1 MELGVEAVGQTLD
14 TFCLECNALLTG
26 GLPLAEALPL
36 MSAGLVRLLDNPD
49 FVAATFKA
57 EDDFSKKLLHHCLE
71 TDFRVLAHVHHGPKE
86 GSPHSHG
93 ASWAIYGT
101 ALGATGMKEWQR
113 VNPETEEAAVLRVR
127 ERYDLTKGMS
137 RAYGPHTIHS
147 TSHPAK
153 AWVIRVT
160 GTDLDVVPRYRFK
173 KNRDSILEAA

>member
-1 MELGVEAVGQTLD
+1 MAQTLE
-14 TFCLECNALLTG
+14 TFCAECTTVLKDG
-26 GLPLAEALPL
+26 RPLAEALAL
-36 MSAGLVRLLDNPD
+36 MSAGLAQLLDNQD

-71 TDFRVLAHVHHGPKE
+71 TDFRVLAHVHQGPKE
-86 GSPHSHG
+86 GPPHSHG

-101 ALGATGMKEWQR
+101 ALGVTGMKEWQR
-113 VNPETEEAAVLRVR
+113 VNPETEEAAVLRMR

-147 TSHPAK
+147 TIHPAK

-160 GTDLDVVPRYRFK
+160 GTDLDVLPRYRFK